1 MYELLYV
8 IAILSICGYIFYS
21 WYNPKLVYVKSKIDD
36 KTYVVRNVK
45 NKQKAADLLAEISV
59 RLHKLVDKFS
69 TKYGNSD
76 ERVNLMSK
84 RFKDHEIRE
93 ALPKSGQTS
102 YSLNKGER
110 IVLCLRGRTKNETIA
125 DVNTIMFVAL
135 HEMAHIMTISIGHNQ
150 EFWDNF
156 RFILAHAIKWGV
168 YTPVNYKDS
177 PKQYCG
183 IKITESPLKKTDS
196 DKYFG
201 CAPCKSP
208 PCQC

>member
-1 MYELLYV
+1 M
-8 IAILSICGYIFYS
+8 
-21 WYNPKLVYVKSKIDD
+21 
-36 KTYVVRNVK
+36 VRNVK

-156 RFILAHAIKWGV
+156 RFILAHAIKWGL
-168 YTPVNYKDS
+168 YTPVDYKDS